1 MHHIPLDKIL
11 PWFLC
16 NLCTSTLDYMNF
28 DVNTWG
34 ITGAL
39 PWMVIVVQRKIWDLG
54 RLAKAGNLAN
64 QFFGPISIELQSGL
78 PNVVQYLCTSYV
90 CECNIPS

>member
-1 MHHIPLDKIL
+1 MHYTPLDKSL

-16 NLCTSTLDYMNF
+16 NLCTSILYYVYF
-28 DVNTWG
+28 VVNTWG
-34 ITGAL
+34 IAGAL
-39 PWMVIVVQRKIWDLG
+39 PWMVIVVQREIWDLG

-78 PNVVQYLCTSYV
+78 PNVVQYLCT
-90 CECNIPS
+90 